1 MRNCYGRT
9 DESEKALWVSEKV
22 LTGTEGVCCGGEKQ
36 NGEDFITRDRL
47 VTGQRRVL
55 MSGEELRGLF
65 IAQNVLTAGE
75 MLVEGILQL
84 G

>member
-1 MRNCYGRT
+1 
-9 DESEKALWVSEKV
+9 
-22 LTGTEGVCCGGEKQ
+22 
-36 NGEDFITRDRL
+36 
-47 VTGQRRVL
+47 